1 MQDPAVGR
9 TRAQR
14 AFGPDK
20 NQQPKGVSPQKRPSK
35 KAPPAKKKVA
45 AKKTVKKAEDIR
57 NVNVGMFSGPRPSYQ
72 RYNVSER
79 ASDLLNRSKRNMDAR

>member
-20 NQQPKGVSPQKRPSK
+20 NQPQKGVSPKKRPSK
-35 KAPPAKKKVA
+35 KASTAKKKA
-45 AKKTVKKAEDIR
+45 APKKAEDIR